1 MNDADLLAQLNTT
14 PVLSGATTTLGQLRA
29 IKSVNGNAVSVV
41 LPLACASAHEDL
53 RARMQALADVPLSI
67 DIQTKINAHI
77 AQTGVTVSSNV
88 KNVIAIASGKG
99 GVGKSTTAV
108 NIALAL
114 VLEGAHVGILD
125 ADMYGPS
132 IPTLLKLSLSG
143 KPELNAQELMIPH
156 EQYGLQANSIG
167 FLIDND
173 NPVAWRGAMVSQ
185 ALQQLFNQTAWTDLD
200 YLIIDMPPGTGDIQL
215 TLSQKIPVT
224 GAVIV
229 TTPQDLALMDARKGL
244 AMFEKTHIP
253 VLGIVENM
261 ALHTCSNCGH
271 EEAIFGGGALGG
283 AGKMSADFNVPL
295 LGQLPLAMAIRVQA
309 DAGKPTV
316 ADNPESTHAQHYRS
330 IARQLAL
337 ALAMRPRDL
346 SHKIKVTTT
355 NQ

>member
-1 MNDADLLAQLNTT
+1 MNDADLLAQLNTI
-14 PVLSGATTTLGQLRA
+14 PVLNGSATTLGQLRA
-29 IKSVNGNAVSVV
+29 IKSVKSNIINVI
-41 LPLACASAHEDL
+41 LPLACASTHDDL
-53 RARMQALADVPLSI
+53 RARMQAITNVPLHI
-67 DIQTKINAHI
+67 DIQTQIHAHI
-77 AQTGVTVSSNV
+77 AQAGVSVAPNV

-114 VLEGAHVGILD
+114 AHEGTRVGILD
-125 ADMYGPS
+125 ADIYGPS
-132 IPTLLKLSLSG
+132 MPTLLNLAG
-143 KPELNAQELMIPH
+143 KPELNAQELMVPH
-156 EQYGLQANSIG
+156 TQYGVQVNSIG

-200 YLIIDMPPGTGDIQL
+200 YLIVDMPPGTGDIQL

-261 ALHTCSNCGH
+261 ALHTCSHCGH
-271 EEAIFGGGALGG
+271 EEEIFGGGKLGG
-283 AGKMSADFNVPL
+283 ASKMSADFDVPL
-295 LGQLPLAMAIRVQA
+295 LGQLPLAMDIRVQA

-316 ADNPESTHAQHYRS
+316 ADNPNSTHAQHYRN

-355 NQ
+355 SQ

>member
-1 MNDADLLAQLNTT
+1 MNDADLLAQLNTI
-14 PVLSGATTTLGQLRA
+14 PVLNGSATTLGQLRA
-29 IKSVNGNAVSVV
+29 IKSVKSNIINVI
-41 LPLACASAHEDL
+41 LPLACASTHDDL
-53 RARMQALADVPLSI
+53 RARMQAITNVPLHI
-67 DIQTKINAHI
+67 DIQTQIHAHI
-77 AQTGVTVSSNV
+77 AQAGVSVAPNV

-114 VLEGAHVGILD
+114 AHEGARVGILD
-125 ADMYGPS
+125 ADIYGPS
-132 IPTLLKLSLSG
+132 MPTLLNLSG
-143 KPELNAQELMIPH
+143 KPELNAQELMVPH
-156 EQYGLQANSIG
+156 TQYGVQVNSIG

-200 YLIIDMPPGTGDIQL
+200 YLIVDMPPGTGDIQL

-271 EEAIFGGGALGG
+271 EEEIFGGGKLGG

-295 LGQLPLAMAIRVQA
+295 LGQLPLAMDIRVQA

-316 ADNPESTHAQHYRS
+316 ADNPNSTHAQHYRS

-355 NQ
+355 SQ

>member
-1 MNDADLLAQLNTT
+1 
-14 PVLSGATTTLGQLRA
+14 
-29 IKSVNGNAVSVV
+29 VSVA
-41 LPLACASAHEDL
+41 P
-53 RARMQALADVPLSI
+53 
-67 DIQTKINAHI
+67 
-77 AQTGVTVSSNV
+77 NV

-114 VLEGAHVGILD
+114 SHEGARVGILD
-125 ADMYGPS
+125 ADIYGPS
-132 IPTLLKLSLSG
+132 MPTLLNLSG
-143 KPELNAQELMIPH
+143 KPELNAQELMVPH
-156 EQYGLQANSIG
+156 TQYGVQVNSIG

-185 ALQQLFNQTAWTDLD
+185 ALQQLFYQTAWTDLD
-200 YLIIDMPPGTGDIQL
+200 YLIVDMPPGTGDIQL

-271 EEAIFGGGALGG
+271 EEAIFGSGKLGG
-283 AGKMSADFNVPL
+283 AGKMSADFDVPL
-295 LGQLPLAMAIRVQA
+295 LGQLPLALDIRMQA

-316 ADNPESTHAQHYRS
+316 ADNPNSTHAQHYRS

-346 SHKIKVTTT
+346 SHKIKITTT